1 MVGKSNLEFVLFPL
15 SFVTETSQKMK
26 SLLRLLLVSGDHLS
40 MMQKQINL
48 RVRDNFSAFVTEDGT
63 GMEKVNE
70 TYN

>member
-1 MVGKSNLEFVLFPL
+1 
-15 SFVTETSQKMK
+15 MK
-26 SLLRLLLVSGDHLS
+26 SLVRLLLVSGDHLS

-48 RVRDNFSAFVTEDGT
+48 RVRDNFSAFVTEDRT